1 MPRRTNDDCKGVR
14 SGSNSSS
21 SGRLVPHGPWEREG
35 SDMLPGG
42 RGIATSAASSLDSV
56 DLLVLA
62 VKMACN
68 ILRVEYPVENGR
80 ILFYSISLRSFS
92 EDLSH
97 FSVSLFCLTLL
108 FLCIRKINYLSQP
121 QRSGI
126 V

>member
-1 MPRRTNDDCKGVR
+1 MPRRTNDNCKGVR

-21 SGRLVPHGPWEREG
+21 SGGLVPHGPWEREG

-68 ILRVEYPVENGR
+68 ILRVECPVENG
-80 ILFYSISLRSFS
+80 SSQQSLLKKQKCGKLMRFRVLKMSAVK
-92 EDLSH
+92 L
-97 FSVSLFCLTLL
+97 
-108 FLCIRKINYLSQP
+108 
-121 QRSGI
+121 
-126 V
+126 